1 MFLDSKYSLKQG
13 KNYIFKC
20 SSQAAPLFKLTQ
32 GSQRPQ
38 CGGGGHE
45 LSTVRK
51 RPEKVSCYVLYNPM
65 GLAQS
70 GPCS

>member
-1 MFLDSKYSLKQG
+1 MFLDSKYSIKQG

-38 CGGGGHE
+38 CGGGGGGAM
-45 LSTVRK
+45 S
-51 RPEKVSCYVLYNPM
+51 
-65 GLAQS
+65 
-70 GPCS
+70 